1 MVKDRNIITTDSVG
15 VTFTE
20 PTEGHTLSVH
30 VNNTP
35 GVLAR
40 IAQVFSRRG
49 YNIDSLVVSQGR
61 DSRFA
66 RMTIGVSG
74 DPEILDQ
81 IIRQVNKLI
90 DVIQCSEHTSKD
102 SVVKELILVKMR
114 VGSDDRTEA
123 LQIVE
128 HFSGKAVDLTE
139 TSMIALIQGNSDK
152 IDAAVRMFGKYEIV
166 ETVRTGKVVMARGE
180 EQT

>member
-1 MVKDRNIITTDSVG
+1 MVKDRNIITTDSKNVRMG
-15 VTFTE
+15 E
-20 PTEGHTLSVH
+20 AGGHTLSVF

-66 RMTIGVSG
+66 RMTVGVSG
-74 DPEILDQ
+74 DPQILDQ

-90 DVIQCSEHTSKD
+90 DVIQCSEHTSQNA
-102 SVVKELILVKMR
+102 VVKELILVKMQM
-114 VGSDDRTEA
+114 DAEDRGEA
-123 LQIVE
+123 LQVIE
-128 HFSGKAVDLTE
+128 HFNGKAVDMTE

-152 IDAAVRMFGKYEIV
+152 IDAAVRMLGKYEII
-166 ETVRTGKVVMARGE
+166 ETVRTGKVVMARGD
-180 EQT
+180 QAT

>member
-1 MVKDRNIITTDSVG
+1 MVKDRNIITTDSIG
-15 VTFTE
+15 VTGIEFA
-20 PTEGHTLSVH
+20 EGHTLSVH
-30 VNNTP
+30 ANNTP

-66 RMTIGVSG
+66 RMTIGVNG

-90 DVIQCSEHTSKD
+90 DVIHCSEHTAKNA
-102 SVVKELILVKMR
+102 VVKELILVKMR
-114 VGSDDRTEA
+114 VGPEDRPEA
-123 LQIVE
+123 IQIVE

-180 EQT
+180 KQT